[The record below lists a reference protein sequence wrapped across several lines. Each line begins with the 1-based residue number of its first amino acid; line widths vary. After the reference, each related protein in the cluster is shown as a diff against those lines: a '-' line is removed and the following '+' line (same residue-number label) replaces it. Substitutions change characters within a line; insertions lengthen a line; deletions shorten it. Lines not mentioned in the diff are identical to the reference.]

1 MDYKK
6 VIKDD
11 FLNDELILELRY
23 KYSKRAFIL
32 FCFLFFCNFFFV
44 WAKFIDIIFT
54 NTLTYSYF
62 VFLISFLFFLYF
74 YFKKNFKLNNWL
86 QSILIFILVFI
97 WIVFSIPFIWFKF

>member
-62 VFLISFLFFLYF
+62 VFLISFLLANHSFLFFYDVAVEQF
-74 YFKKNFKLNNWL
+74 YFVLAF
-86 QSILIFILVFI
+86 
-97 WIVFSIPFIWFKF
+97 